1 MNIVLQYPTWFI
13 LICVIVGLLYA
24 GILYY
29 KDNRFGE
36 QSKRLN
42 WLMGSLRFL
51 AVTIICL
58 LLLDPVMRA
67 TITEQKA
74 PIVVLAQDNS
84 ASITESMDSSE
95 LKSYWQKM
103 QALQQALAS
112 KYDLKVY
119 SFGQE
124 VRSDLS
130 FDFSDKLTN
139 ISQFI
144 EEIYDMYSNQN
155 LGTVIMASDGIYNQ
169 GNNPIYAGTKLN
181 VPIFAVALGDTI
193 PKKDLVLK
201 KVYNNQI
208 AYLGDQFTI
217 QVDVAAINCGGNPTK
232 LTVQKAGRLLKE
244 KIINIDNNDF
254 FTTEEIILDADV
266 AGVQPYTVAL
276 STVNGEATTENNVK
290 TIYIDVLDAR
300 QKILL
305 LAESPHPDI
314 AALRRTIK
322 ANKNYEVEIAYA
334 DKLKASV
341 AEYDFIIMHQLPSK
355 RNPVTEVLN
364 TIKTQKIPHWFV
376 VGTQSDLNAFNR
388 SQSLVTINGRLTQT
402 NDVEGVLNPDFNA
415 FTLNEKLGENIYKF
429 PPVTTPF
436 GDFRARADA
445 QLLLSQKIGS
455 VQTQYPLLV
464 LGEEQGIKMGVICGE
479 GIWKWRIF
487 DFVQHQNFDLFD
499 ELVGKVIQY
508 LSVKE
513 DKRRFRAFA
522 SSNLY
527 TENDQI
533 IIDAE
538 LYNENYERVNDPDA
552 FLEIANEKGEKF
564 PFTFNKRGKS
574 YSLNANVFPEGVYS
588 FVARTTYNGEEFKA
602 EGRFTV
608 QSIQLE
614 VFETTADHQLL
625 NLLSTKNGG
634 AMVYPANLEELE
646 KLIDAK
652 GVAKPLLF
660 DTVKTRSLIH
670 LKWIFFLILGLLS
683 LEWFMR
689 RYFGAY

>member
-1 MNIVLQYPTWFI
+1 MNIVLQYPTWFV
-13 LICVIVGLLYA
+13 LICVIVGLIYA
-24 GILYY
+24 AALYY

-36 QSKRLN
+36 QTQRLN
-42 WLMGSLRFL
+42 WILGTLRFL
-51 AVTIICL
+51 SVTIICL

-67 TITEQKA
+67 TMTEQKD
-74 PIVVLAQDNS
+74 PIVILAQDNS
-84 ASITESMDSSE
+84 ASITEAMDSSE
-95 LKSYWQKM
+95 LKAYRQKM
-103 QALQQALAS
+103 QALQQSLDE

-124 VRSDLS
+124 VRSELDYS
-130 FDFSDKLTN
+130 FTDKLTN
-139 ISQFI
+139 ISQFV

-169 GNNPIYAGTKLN
+169 GNNPIYAASKLN
-181 VPIFAVALGDTI
+181 VPIFTIALGDTV

-217 QVDVAAINCGGNPTK
+217 QVDIAAINCGGNPSKLRVTK
-232 LTVQKAGRLLKE
+232 GNRVLKE
-244 KIINIDNNDF
+244 KVVNIDNNDF
-254 FTTEEIILDADV
+254 FTTEEMILDADA
-266 AGVQPYTVAL
+266 AGVQRYTVSL
-276 STVNGEATTENNVK
+276 SPVNGEVTAENNVK
-290 TIYIDVLDAR
+290 TVYIDVLDAR

-314 AALRRTIK
+314 AAFRRTIK
-322 ANKNYEVEIAYA
+322 ANKNYEVEIEYA
-334 DKLKASV
+334 DKLEASV
-341 AEYDFIIMHQLPSK
+341 AGYDFVVLHQLPSK
-355 RNPVTEVLN
+355 RNTITEVLN

-376 VGTQSDLNAFNR
+376 VGTQSDLGAFNQA
-388 SQSLVTINGRLTQT
+388 QSLVTINGRLTQT

-455 VQTQYPLLV
+455 VQTQYPLLA
-464 LGEEQGIKMGVICGE
+464 LGEEQGVKMGVLCGE

-487 DFVQHQNFDLFD
+487 DYVQHQSFDLFD
-499 ELVGKVIQY
+499 ELVGKVIQF
-508 LSVKE
+508 LSVKD

-533 IIDAE
+533 IVDAE

-552 FLEIANEKGEKF
+552 FLEITNAKGEKF
-564 PFTFNKRGKS
+564 PFTFNKKGKS
-574 YSLNANVFPEGVYS
+574 YSLNANVFPEGEYR
-588 FVARTTYNGEEFKA
+588 FEARTNYNGEEFKT
-602 EGRFTV
+602 GGQFSV

-625 NLLSTKNGG
+625 NLLSTKNAG
-634 AMVYPANLEELE
+634 AMLYPANLEELE
-646 KLIDAK
+646 KMIDAK

-670 LKWIFFLILGLLS
+670 LKWIFFLIMGLLS